1 MFFFSAAL
9 VPATLLVPP
18 PLLLLSLSHCM
29 HLLTNIFPIS
39 LDLPH
44 ALGKHTESGGGGG
57 SSNGAHRAHGRA
69 SKAKAT
75 TPSQLHRV
83 TF

>member
-44 ALGKHTESGGGGG
+44 ALGKHTESGGG